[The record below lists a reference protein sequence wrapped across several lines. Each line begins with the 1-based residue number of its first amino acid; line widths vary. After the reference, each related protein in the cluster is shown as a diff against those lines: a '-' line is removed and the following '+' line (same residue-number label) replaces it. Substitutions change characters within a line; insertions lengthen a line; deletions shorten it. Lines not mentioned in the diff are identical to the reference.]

1 MSSSSVKR
9 KMDEEAVDPVKKVKQ
24 TVSGNSVEDNSNM
37 AAPSSTSKN
46 SHSDADDVSPG
57 IKTLFANLSADIQ
70 SSHNKLSQRLDSLEN
85 DLKGKIS
92 ELVTAAIK
100 SEVAKLRD
108 EYSSEIDSLKA
119 KVTQLEKSYADI
131 VKNNGQASRS
141 EFEERKKRVVIRGLP
156 GDNKESGQSTLDKV
170 MALIRDGCKLADVT
184 VTHAERKST
193 RSKKPGPVIATI
205 ESFEKKQTLM
215 KAKNG
220 LKNIEQYKRVYIEN
234 DYAPEIRSVDS
245 NLRTI
250 LKEIG
255 KNKQYH
261 VNGGKMFPV
270 RQTNGANGNGNGRH
284 RD

>member
-1 MSSSSVKR
+1 M
-9 KMDEEAVDPVKKVKQ
+9 DPVKKVKQ

-156 GDNKESGQSTLDKV
+156 GDNKESGQSTLDK
-170 MALIRDGCKLADVT
+170 
-184 VTHAERKST
+184 
-193 RSKKPGPVIATI
+193 
-205 ESFEKKQTLM
+205 
-215 KAKNG
+215 
-220 LKNIEQYKRVYIEN
+220 
-234 DYAPEIRSVDS
+234 
-245 NLRTI
+245 
-250 LKEIG
+250 
-255 KNKQYH
+255 
-261 VNGGKMFPV
+261 
-270 RQTNGANGNGNGRH
+270 
-284 RD
+284 